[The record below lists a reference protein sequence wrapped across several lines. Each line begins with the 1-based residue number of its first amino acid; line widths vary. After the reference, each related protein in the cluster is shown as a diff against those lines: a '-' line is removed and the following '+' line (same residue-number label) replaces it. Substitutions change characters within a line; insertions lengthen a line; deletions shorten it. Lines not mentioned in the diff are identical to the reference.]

1 MNPLPPPPGEP
12 TPEEIA
18 ADCRAIREEWDAETE
33 RKRAGAPSA
42 GWAPPECKSVIGE
55 PEAEAA

>member
-1 MNPLPPPPGEP
+1 MLPPPPGEP

-18 ADCRAIREEWDAETE
+18 ADCRAIREEWDENE
-33 RKRAGAPSA
+33 YRRRAGYAAST
-42 GWAPPECKSVIGE
+42 GWTPPECKSVIGE